1 MEKMLRR
8 KSNGR
13 RVMACS
19 DEDVRSYEEPGI
31 SQNDTK
37 GSHGNAIH

>member
-1 MEKMLRR
+1 MT
-8 KSNGR
+8 
-13 RVMACS
+13 CS

-31 SQNDTK
+31 FLKTDTL